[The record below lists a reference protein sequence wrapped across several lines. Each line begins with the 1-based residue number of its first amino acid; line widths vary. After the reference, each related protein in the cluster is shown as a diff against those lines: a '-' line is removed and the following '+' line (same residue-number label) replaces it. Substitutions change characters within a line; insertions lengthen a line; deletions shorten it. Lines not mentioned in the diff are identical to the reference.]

1 MVVAILGAS
10 IELFLCLP
18 AEPPNRRTAEPAEL
32 VPVFTVLC
40 ALKVLDLSLDIVLS
54 LERGTVVV
62 ASRCLLRRPS
72 TTGRRRERA
81 HGRGKSKN
89 IQQRGLCEPVC
100 RAWPDSVGH
109 E

>member
-1 MVVAILGAS
+1 M
-10 IELFLCLP
+10 
-18 AEPPNRRTAEPAEL
+18 
-32 VPVFTVLC
+32 FTVLQ
-40 ALKVLDLSLDIVLS
+40 ALKVPDLSLDIVLS
-54 LERGTVVV
+54 LEIGAVVV

-89 IQQRGLCEPVC
+89 IQQKGPCEPVC
-100 RAWPDSVGH
+100 RAWPDTMGH

>member
-1 MVVAILGAS
+1 MVAAILGVS
-10 IELFLCLP
+10 IGPLNL
-18 AEPPNRRTAEPAEL
+18 RTAEPAEL
-32 VPVFTVLC
+32 VPVCTVLWV
-40 ALKVLDLSLDIVLS
+40 LKVPDLSLDIVLS
-54 LERGTVVV
+54 LEIGAVVV

-89 IQQRGLCEPVC
+89 TQQKGPCEPVC
-100 RAWPDSVGH
+100 QAWPDSVGH